1 MISVIVPIYK
11 VEDYLDRCIES
22 IVKQKY
28 RNLEIILV
36 DDGSPDQCG
45 AICERWAAKDGRI
58 KVIHK
63 KNAGLA
69 AARNTGIE
77 ESSGEYLCFIDSD
90 DFLEPKMLEKLLKA
104 LIMEEAEVAACN
116 FVYEYEDP
124 EKKTE
129 KKFPESYQIHS
140 TRILNGREFM
150 ALMDQGKYAF
160 CEIACNKL
168 YKRELFAELRYPEGK
183 IHEDEFVFHH
193 LFYPCGRIVCIPTVG
208 YHYFQRKGSITSSGK
223 HLYNYTEAFIDRCR
237 YLTDSNDM
245 ELALVNEGRLL
256 AGIKKL
262 QHIKK
267 RKERKN
273 LENEYFRIIRTMYQ
287 KGWISIWTVWK
298 RLIRCRIL

>member
-45 AICERWAAKDGRI
+45 AICERWAAKDRRI

-129 KKFPESYQIHS
+129 
-140 TRILNGREFM
+140 R
-150 ALMDQGKYAF
+150 
-160 CEIACNKL
+160 
-168 YKRELFAELRYPEGK
+168 
-183 IHEDEFVFHH
+183 
-193 LFYPCGRIVCIPTVG
+193 
-208 YHYFQRKGSITSSGK
+208 
-223 HLYNYTEAFIDRCR
+223 
-237 YLTDSNDM
+237 
-245 ELALVNEGRLL
+245 
-256 AGIKKL
+256 
-262 QHIKK
+262 
-267 RKERKN
+267 
-273 LENEYFRIIRTMYQ
+273 
-287 KGWISIWTVWK
+287 
-298 RLIRCRIL
+298 